1 MASLSVCVGDE
12 QGTIEYPIE
21 KRARAPLQHGSGNRP
36 RSVAHWARRKAVLMR
51 WQRSLLLACFA
62 AGLVGYA
69 ASAAGAADKDKA
81 SNKEKIVGTWSLVKA
96 DSPNTPPP
104 GTLVEFLK
112 DGKLK
117 ITVTV
122 GEKKLTL
129 DGKYSVEGDTLKTTV
144 ISG

>member
-1 MASLSVCVGDE
+1 
-12 QGTIEYPIE
+12 
-21 KRARAPLQHGSGNRP
+21 
-36 RSVAHWARRKAVLMR
+36 MR

-69 ASAAGAADKDKA
+69 ASAADDKA

-144 ISG
+144 KTPDGQESSDTDTITKLTDKELSLKDKKGQKTEFKKK

>member
-1 MASLSVCVGDE
+1 MG
-12 QGTIEYPIE
+12 
-21 KRARAPLQHGSGNRP
+21 
-36 RSVAHWARRKAVLMR
+36 

-69 ASAAGAADKDKA
+69 ASSGGAADKDKA
-81 SNKEKIVGTWSLVKA
+81 SNKEKIVGTWALVKA

-104 GTLVEFLK
+104 GTLVEFMK

-129 DGKYSVEGDTLKTTV
+129 EGKYSVEGDTLKTTV
-144 ISG
+144 KSPDGQESSDTDTITKLTDKELSLKDKKGQKTEFKKK